1 MSVHADQATG
11 EIACDHWHE
20 GSGFLTHHLAL
31 SVAFEMSLRAVDR
44 RVTTPYWD
52 FTIEVRLMR
61 EPTTTTRIAR
71 RAPDVSRKMQRANQE
86 RWHSFFCWVRGRAK
100 SSC

>member
-1 MSVHADQATG
+1 MLIRVQSPRYGTDYTGMDRFVSVHADQATG

-31 SVAFEMSLRAVDR
+31 SLSFEMSLRAIDR

-52 FTIEVRLMR
+52 FTIEVRANT
-61 EPTTTTRIAR
+61 P
-71 RAPDVSRKMQRANQE
+71 PDTPNV
-86 RWHSFFCWVRGRAK
+86 
-100 SSC
+100 